1 MANSKPENAV
11 YTNPQRINS
20 KENDSAKPK
29 QHTDGVHSHSKH
41 KEPIKKQTVTI
52 MGDSMINY
60 QDERKHSN
68 SRRTVKVRSFPGAT
82 SKDLLDYCKPT
93 AIRKPDVVILHVGT
107 NDLNSLDER
116 EIADNILEIKRTIN
130 NISPETKVLIS
141 EVIDRFDKEDL
152 KDKVIFL
159 NERLRQLVPS
169 DDLIDNS
176 NID

>member
-1 MANSKPENAV
+1 
-11 YTNPQRINS
+11 
-20 KENDSAKPK
+20 
-29 QHTDGVHSHSKH
+29 
-41 KEPIKKQTVTI
+41 

-68 SRRTVKVRSFPGAT
+68 SRRIVKVRSFPGAT
-82 SKDLLDYCKPT
+82 SKDLDYCKPT
-93 AIRKPDVVILHVGT
+93 AIRKPDVVILRVGM
-107 NDLNSLDER
+107 NDVNSLDER

-152 KDKVIFL
+152 KDKVTFL

-176 NID
+176 NLDRACTGRLGLHLNRF